1 METRYTVDEYVA
13 ALNALSVAPAD
24 LARLVRAA
32 SLEGQLAQ
40 ARRNSIDLEGE
51 RQAVLL
57 VNTKDV
63 DARIEANK
71 RALDALQK
79 ELEGLRTP

>member
-1 METRYTVDEYVA
+1 MATRYTVDEYVA
-13 ALNALSVAPAD
+13 ALNALSVTPAD
-24 LARLVRAA
+24 LARLVRLA

-40 ARRNSIDLEGE
+40 ARRNSASLEEE
-51 RQAVLL
+51 REAVLL
-57 VNTKDV
+57 VNTQDV

>member
-57 VNTKDV
+57 VNTQDV